1 MGTPMEAVRT
11 RVPAAAVLVVA
22 LAFTALTA
30 LTALTLGTTRPASGA
45 TSSRATDSTDGFSVV
60 LPQGWNQVSLSSND
74 IGAIVGNAHKAA
86 PGFNQSAISDAQTA
100 AKQGLKFFA
109 VSSASEYS
117 GTFFPNMNVGVYP
130 GSLSNALLD
139 AQVKIQLAQTGVKNI
154 KTKTVKF
161 AGGSAIQGTY
171 NIAATGGATLYG
183 TQFYA
188 PHAGNIYIV
197 TFTDANR
204 SQGAKSA
211 AAAMASWRFTKRG

>member
-1 MGTPMEAVRT
+1 MGTRMEVTRT
-11 RVPAAAVLVVA
+11 PLLVAAALAVA
-22 LAFTALTA
+22 LAVV
-30 LTALTLGTTRPASGA
+30 ALTLGTTRPASGA
-45 TSSRATDSTDGFSVV
+45 TGSRVTDSTDRFSVV
-60 LPQGWNQVSLSSND
+60 LPQGWDQVSLSGSD

-86 PGFNQSAISDAQTA
+86 PGFSQSAISDAQSA

-109 VSSASEYS
+109 VSSAGEYGGS
-117 GTFFPNMNVGVYP
+117 FFANMNVGVYP
-130 GSLSNALLD
+130 GSLSTSLLD

-154 KTKTVKF
+154 KTKTAKF
-161 AGGSAIQGTY
+161 AFGSAIEGTY

-211 AAAMASWRFTKRG
+211 AAAMGSWRFTKHG